1 MYRMYECRGRMDAQ
15 ERPQRSGRVTGFKRF
30 PVDQAASD
38 HRFPVFARPPS
49 RPCHP
54 QSRRS
59 SGTRGEDFDMSTARL
74 AAVKPDVAREIPMQP
89 ASPDIWEKK
98 YRLTSKSGEAIAVTI
113 DDRSEEHTSELPSLM
128 RNSYAV

>member
-38 HRFPVFARPPS
+38 HRFPVFARPPA

-74 AAVKPDVAREIPMQP
+74 AAVKPDVAREIPMPP
-89 ASPDIWEKK
+89 ASQ
-98 YRLTSKSGEAIAVTI
+98 
-113 DDRSEEHTSELPSLM
+113 DRSEDRRVGKECVSTFRSRWSQYHKKKNIEEKEQ
-128 RNSYAV
+128 